1 MGAGTVQV
9 VSAVRE
15 QGAAASAQVRVLAN
29 VAIRLHSQRR
39 VVGSHAVRPVLL
51 QLALP
56 QRIVVRKSL
65 PTAEGKG
72 KAVRSEKGVQTG
84 KLLQHGFDG
93 GRVVLFAGV
102 FEGAFEG
109 VGLAADIF

>member
-1 MGAGTVQV
+1 M
-9 VSAVRE
+9 
-15 QGAAASAQVRVLAN
+15 RVLTN

-65 PTAEGKG
+65 PTTAEGKG

-109 VGLAADIF
+109 VRLAADIF